1 MASRRH
7 KKHSHHEEEHE
18 NEERWLVSF
27 ADMMTLL
34 FCLFM
39 VLFAISS
46 VNTSKFEELAK
57 SLQDAFSGKVVSGG
71 EAVMQTGSSTPAE
84 HSQAT
89 PPLPAMMPITQASDG
104 QSGTPTNDQA
114 ELKRRAQQEEEEL
127 QQLRKRIQA
136 LAKAEGVSANVKV
149 TVRRRGLV
157 IELLTDRVFFDSGS
171 AIVKPPAER
180 LLVKI
185 AHIIA
190 GERKHPVVVEGH
202 TDSAPIATAQF
213 PSNWELSG
221 ARAGAVVR
229 TFERSGVNG
238 KRMSTHGFGSQVP
251 AASNATAAGR
261 SRNRR
266 VVAVL
271 TRMYQEAATSRRTT
285 P

>member
-7 KKHSHHEEEHE
+7 KKGSHHEEEHE

-71 EAVMQTGSSTPAE
+71 EAVMQTGSSTPADRAA
-84 HSQAT
+84 AT
-89 PPLPAMMPITQASDG
+89 PPLPSMMPVTQLSEGANPTTD
-104 QSGTPTNDQA
+104 QS
-114 ELKRRAQQEEEEL
+114 ELKRRAQQEEEDL
-127 QQLRKRIQA
+127 QRLRKRIQA
-136 LAKAEGVSANVKV
+136 LAKQEGVSANVKV
-149 TVRRRGLV
+149 TVRQRGLV
-157 IELLTDRVFFDSGS
+157 VELLTDRVFFESGS
-171 AIVKPPAER
+171 ALVKPHAER

-185 AHIIA
+185 AHVIA

-202 TDSAPIATAQF
+202 TDSAPIATAHF

-229 TFERSGVNG
+229 TFQRSGVNG
-238 KRMSTHGFGSQVP
+238 KRMSTQGFGSQVP

-271 TRMYQEAATSRRTT
+271 TRMYQRAATSRRTT

>member
-89 PPLPAMMPITQASDG
+89 PPLPAMMPISQAAD
-104 QSGTPTNDQA
+104 GTPTNDQA

-127 QQLRKRIQA
+127 QRLRKRIQA

-171 AIVKPPAER
+171 AIVKSPAER

-238 KRMSTHGFGSQVP
+238 KRMSTQGFGSQVP
-251 AASNATAAGR
+251 AASNATPAGR

-271 TRMYQEAATSRRTT
+271 TRMYQEAPTSRRTT

>member
-1 MASRRH
+1 MARKRH
-7 KKHSHHEEEHE
+7 KAHHEEEHE

-104 QSGTPTNDQA
+104 QSGMPTKDQA

-127 QQLRKRIQA
+127 QRLRKRVQA

-157 IELLTDRVFFDSGS
+157 VELLTDRVFFESGS
-171 AIVKPPAER
+171 AIVKPHADR

-185 AHIIA
+185 AHVIA

-202 TDSAPIATAQF
+202 TDSTPIATAQF

-238 KRMSTHGFGSQVP
+238 KRMSTQGFGSQVP
-251 AASNATAAGR
+251 AASNATPAGR

>member
-71 EAVMQTGSSTPAE
+71 EAVMQTGSSTPPE
-84 HSQAT
+84 QSQAT
-89 PPLPAMMPITQASDG
+89 PPLPSMMPVTQASEGAAATTD
-104 QSGTPTNDQA
+104 QS
-114 ELKRRAQQEEEEL
+114 ELKRRARQEEEEL
-127 QQLRKRIQA
+127 QALRKRIQS
-136 LAKAEGVSANVKV
+136 LAKQEGVSANVKV
-149 TVRRRGLV
+149 TVRKRGLV
-157 IELLTDRVFFDSGS
+157 VELLTDRVFFESGS
-171 AIVKPPAER
+171 ALVKPHAER

-221 ARAGAVVR
+221 ARACAVVR
-229 TFERSGVNG
+229 TFQRSGVNG
-238 KRMSTHGFGSQVP
+238 KRMSTQGFGSQVP

-271 TRMYQEAATSRRTT
+271 TRMYQEVATSRRTT